1 MTVRFEKK
9 IIMST
14 GKYGLK
20 NKQRGSIGMMAG
32 AGIMAAVGDPGID
45 LQVMSASQEGVGGAS
60 AECKCY
66 NVGTREG
73 EQWYDEGFTLTY
85 QNDCITP
92 GSNANLYQMKWD
104 ALTGDLPDNVSAA
117 AGVWFALTSGDFSI
131 EWEVI
136 GEGESAGSA
145 TVSIRKG
152 TGPILD
158 TAIWDGDAVG
168 TKRGQ

>member
-1 MTVRFEKK
+1 M
-9 IIMST
+9 I
-14 GKYGLK
+14 
-20 NKQRGSIGMMAG
+20 QMMAG

-45 LQVMSASQEGVGGAS
+45 LQTMSASQEATGGAS
-60 AECKCY
+60 AECRVY

-73 EQWYDEGFTLTY
+73 EQWYDEGFTFTY

-92 GSNANLYQMKWD
+92 GSNANLYEMKWD
-104 ALTGDLPDNVSAA
+104 ALAGDPPDIVSAA
-117 AGVWFALTSGDFSI
+117 EGVWFALTGGDFAI
-131 EWEVI
+131 TWDI
-136 GEGESAGSA
+136 DGEGESIGSA

-152 TGPILD
+152 SGPILD